1 MKVGYVQFKPVF
13 GKKAENLKR
22 MLNFLKEGAKEEA
35 DLLVLPELFATG
47 YAFRSSEEVEKL
59 SEEVPEGET
68 SRTLADFAKEENL
81 FIVAGLCE
89 RKDRKFFNSSILVG
103 PEGLLGTY
111 RKAHLFDKEKLW
123 FTRGDSPFRV
133 FETSH
138 ARIGMM
144 ICFDWVFPEVARIL
158 ALNGAQIICHPSNL
172 ILPYCQ
178 KALLG
183 TAVQNRV
190 FIITAN
196 RVGSE
201 RGLKFT
207 GMSQIVNPRM
217 EVLARSRKGG
227 EDVRVIEIDPREAD
241 SKRITESN
249 DLWKDRRIDLYGS
262 LLER

>member
-1 MKVGYVQFKPVF
+1 MKVGYVQFKPIF

-47 YAFRSSEEVEKL
+47 YAFRSIEEIEKL

-196 RVGSE
+196 RVGGE

-227 EDVRVIEIDPREAD
+227 EDVRVVEIDPREAD
-241 SKRITESN
+241 SKRIMESN
-249 DLWKDRRIDLYGS
+249 DLWKDRRIDLYGP
-262 LLER
+262 LLKR